1 MSDSVFEKAFAK
13 LNLSLHI
20 LGAKGAYHE
29 IEMLDQTIDLY
40 DEVFLSPRKD
50 DLLVSEFEGDNSLV
64 VLKKLQEEFRFGG
77 VTVSV
82 KKKIP
87 IGGGLGGSS
96 ADAAAAALAAA
107 KLFSLPIDRVKE
119 ITAPLF
125 GDIAFQ
131 MTKGTA
137 IARGMGEIIDP
148 LSPLPSYFVL
158 LCFPEKG
165 VETKEAFRLSDGYE
179 KSKPQ
184 IRSLYGALS
193 RGENAQAFYAN
204 DLLPAAMLLNGE
216 IEPILRSLADDRALL
231 TGMTGSGST
240 LFSIYEEKAD
250 AEKKAQA
257 LSCRT
262 LITRF
267 SRGI

>member
-40 DEVFLSPRKD
+40 DEVFLSPRED
-50 DLLVSEFEGDNSLV
+50 GLLVSEFEGDHSLV
-64 VLKKLQEEFRFGG
+64 VLKKLQDEFHFGG
-77 VTVSV
+77 AEIRVR
-82 KKKIP
+82 KKIP

-96 ADAAAAALAAA
+96 ADAAAVALAAA
-107 KLFSLPIDRVKE
+107 RLFNLPLDRVKE
-119 ITAPLF
+119 IAAPLF

-137 IARGMGEIIDP
+137 IARGMGEIIEP
-148 LSPLPSYFVL
+148 LFPLPDHFVL
-158 LCFPEKG
+158 LCFPEEG
-165 VETKEAFRLSDGYE
+165 VLTKDAFRLSDGYE
-179 KSKPQ
+179 KKRADIP
-184 IRSLYGALS
+184 SLYGALS

-204 DLLPAAMLLNGE
+204 DLLPAAIELNGE
-216 IEPILRSLADDRALL
+216 IAPLLDSLADDKALL

-240 LFSIYEEKAD
+240 LFSVYEKKAD
-250 AEKKAQA
+250 ADKKAKTLA
-257 LSCRT
+257 ART

-267 SRGI
+267 SRGN